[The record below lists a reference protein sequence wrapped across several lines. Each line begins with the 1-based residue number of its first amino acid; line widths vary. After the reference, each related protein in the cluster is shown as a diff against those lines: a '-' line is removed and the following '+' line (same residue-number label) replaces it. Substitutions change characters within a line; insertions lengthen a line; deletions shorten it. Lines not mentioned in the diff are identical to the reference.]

1 MINRLIEKFGGINS
15 MARALNIPPTT
26 VQSWKNK
33 NNIPNWR
40 FPNIIITARKNNIDI
55 SEFDFL
61 TANDFYGIEEKEVIN
76 NEQSS

>member
-40 FPNIIITARKNNIDI
+40 FPNIIITARKM
-55 SEFDFL
+55 
-61 TANDFYGIEEKEVIN
+61 T
-76 NEQSS
+76 

>member
-33 NNIPNWR
+33 NNIPNWI
-40 FPNIIITARKNNIDI
+40 PQYYN
-55 SEFDFL
+55 
-61 TANDFYGIEEKEVIN
+61 YGQKK
-76 NEQSS
+76 